1 MKQYQMKYVLRSAI
15 NSLMVDIV
23 LSVLSRF
30 CPNASGNL
38 WGHRLP
44 VAMARRNIATCHGQS
59 AFSLSFFMGVK
70 RGNNSDEEAI
80 DACQ

>member
-1 MKQYQMKYVLRSAI
+1 MKLYQLKYVLRSAI
-15 NSLMVDIV
+15 KVDIV

-44 VAMARRNIATCHGQS
+44 VAMARRNSATCHGQS
-59 AFSLSFFMGVK
+59 AISLSFSMGVK
-70 RGNNSDEEAI
+70 RGNNNDEEAI